1 MVILLIQKF
10 YTCIYL
16 NSQLAM
22 SNISKDAHNMLHLQ
36 RWCVNLRQ
44 RSPTLTVCLQYA
56 LAEQLNNSIVGMCYE
71 YMYYRTI
78 RVCLEHSCPTLP
90 IFPIIFSGL
99 IGEQQ
104 NCRCAFC
111 ITYLNPSPSTQK
123 FQRICPK
130 LVDNLQN
137 ERVGLIV
144 YGEDQILTLFNV
156 NS

>member
-16 NSQLAM
+16 NIQLAM
-22 SNISKDAHNMLHLQ
+22 SNISKDAHNTLHLQ

-44 RSPTLTVCLQYA
+44 RSPTLTICLQYA
-56 LAEQLNNSIVGMCYE
+56 LVEQVNNSIVGMCYE
-71 YMYYRTI
+71 YMYCSPI
-78 RVCLEHSCPTLP
+78 RVLLEQSRPTLP
-90 IFPIIFSGL
+90 SFPIIFIGI

-104 NCRCAFC
+104 NCRCAFY
-111 ITYLNPSPSTQK
+111 ITYLNPTPSAQK
-123 FQRICPK
+123 FQRICPE

-144 YGEDQILTLFNV
+144 SGEDQILTLFNV